1 MGTSE
6 ANGERLL
13 IDINAIVI
21 AVLSDHP
28 GHEHVFPHVQ
38 PGFSG
43 EGVLLVFDYFP
54 LRAQYV
60 LTTWYEVDEHRARN
74 AVQRFLRQP
83 VQIISADRETLLDAY
98 EVSTSKNHDVY
109 DSLLVSLARTHEADA
124 LLTTDT
130 DFEDLCADEAF
141 AYRNPVPSEVLAAF
155 ESGLNG

>member
-6 ANGERLL
+6 PDGERLL
-13 IDINAIVI
+13 VDINAIAI
-21 AVLSDHP
+21 TVLSDHP
-28 GHEHVFPHVQ
+28 GHEYVFPHVQ
-38 PGFSG
+38 RGFTG
-43 EGVLLVFDYFP
+43 ETVLLVFDYFP

-83 VQIISADRETLLDAY
+83 VQIVSADRETLLNAY
-98 EVSTSKNHDVY
+98 KVSTNKNHDVY

-141 AYRNPVPSEVLAAF
+141 VHRNPVPSEVLAKF